1 MAVFHT
7 WCRSMRA
14 TGNLKPAYDI
24 IHLLYLE
31 HVRGSRTGVS
41 ERNHDRSPSTYMISP
56 MLNAYHSTTAV
67 SKRKLLAPPLAAE
80 DTQVHG

>member
-1 MAVFHT
+1 
-7 WCRSMRA
+7 
-14 TGNLKPAYDI
+14 
-24 IHLLYLE
+24 
-31 HVRGSRTGVS
+31 
-41 ERNHDRSPSTYMISP
+41 MISP